1 MSNICKE
8 ELNEFWLRRE
18 PAHRR
23 RNRQKVKKQQM
34 QVWRSKIFVKLLW
47 YWWNDFWI
55 SLMSHPAQCCTLW
68 PISTATSPQQNGRSS
83 SADEVTALQN
93 EGGMERSKIEVK
105 FYRKISKIEV
115 NFYVTLDFNKKKYIT
130 HTSVNFVCRP
140 WLMTVQELLRK
151 YGFGSWTKPEEVW
164 RGRNISRVSVI
175 ITTIL
180 LSKKWPYAT
189 KKGRS
194 KATPICH

>member
-1 MSNICKE
+1 MDFDSGGSQLTE
-8 ELNEFWLRRE
+8 GETGRR
-18 PAHRR
+18 
-23 RNRQKVKKQQM
+23 
-34 QVWRSKIFVKLLW
+34 WRSSRCRFGSARFLSNYQTKHNAEYF
-47 YWWNDFWI
+47 D
-55 SLMSHPAQCCTLW
+55 
-68 PISTATSPQQNGRSS
+68 PISTATSPQQNGLSS

-105 FYRKISKIEV
+105 FYRKNIQNWSE
-115 NFYVTLDFNKKKYIT
+115 FLCD
-130 HTSVNFVCRP
+130 TSVNFTCRP
-140 WLMTVQELLRK
+140 WLTVQELLRK

>member
-1 MSNICKE
+1 MEGWDEQYLQGRTKWILTQE
-8 ELNEFWLRRE
+8 
-18 PAHRR
+18 
-23 RNRQKVKKQQM
+23 
-34 QVWRSKIFVKLLW
+34 VWRSKIFVKLLW

-105 FYRKISKIEV
+105 FYRKNIQSWATFFCDI
-115 NFYVTLDFNKKKYIT
+115 
-130 HTSVNFVCRP
+130 SVNWGCRP
-140 WLMTVQELLRK
+140 WLMIVQELLRK

-189 KKGRS
+189 KRAEVKLRPFVTKS
-194 KATPICH
+194 IH

>member
-1 MSNICKE
+1 MYFDSGGSQLTE
-8 ELNEFWLRRE
+8 GETGRG
-18 PAHRR
+18 
-23 RNRQKVKKQQM
+23 
-34 QVWRSKIFVKLLW
+34 WRSSRCRLGSARFLSN
-47 YWWNDFWI
+47 YQTQHNNEYFY
-55 SLMSHPAQCCTLW
+55 

-105 FYRKISKIEV
+105 FYRKNIQSWATFFCDI
-115 NFYVTLDFNKKKYIT
+115 
-130 HTSVNFVCRP
+130 SVNWGCRP
-140 WLMTVQELLRK
+140 WLMIVQELLRK

-180 LSKKWPYAT
+180 LKKMAICYQKRRGKLRPSVT
-189 KKGRS
+189 KS
-194 KATPICH
+194 SH

>member
-1 MSNICKE
+1 MEGWDEQYLQGRTKWILTQEGAGSQKE
-8 ELNEFWLRRE
+8 KQAEGEEAADAGLAEQDFCQTSLVLMKWFLNFW
-18 PAHRR
+18 
-23 RNRQKVKKQQM
+23 
-34 QVWRSKIFVKLLW
+34 
-47 YWWNDFWI
+47 
-55 SLMSHPAQCCTLW
+55 MSHPAQCCTLW
-68 PISTATSPQQNGRSS
+68 PISTATSPQQNSRSS

-105 FYRKISKIEV
+105 FYRKNIQNWSE
-115 NFYVTLDFNKKKYIT
+115 FLCD
-130 HTSVNFVCRP
+130 TSVNFACRP
-140 WLMTVQELLRK
+140 WLTVQELLRK